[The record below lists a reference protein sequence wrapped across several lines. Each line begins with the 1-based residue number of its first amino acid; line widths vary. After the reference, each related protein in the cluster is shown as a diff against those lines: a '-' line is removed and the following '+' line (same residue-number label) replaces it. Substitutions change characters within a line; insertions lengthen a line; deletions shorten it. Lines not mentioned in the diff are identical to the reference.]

1 MRNREPR
8 PLWER
13 PGAMVAAVAV
23 MLAVGL
29 ALGVGIGS
37 GLRTPPPAPPPP
49 LVIQAIPPAPPPVVV
64 DEPPPPPQVEP
75 EPEPVPPPAP
85 VEEAPP
91 APAPVE
97 PPPVSLPPPPPQPPQ
112 PQVAMLP
119 PPRPPAPPAGT
130 APWLRH
136 AVPAPHVGGRPMV
149 VVIIDDLGV
158 DRRRAEQVVRM
169 PGPLTLSFMT
179 YATDLARLTGEARRH
194 GHELMVHV
202 PMQPMATAIDAG
214 PQALTV
220 GLSAEEI
227 RRRLD
232 WALSRFDGYIGINNH
247 MGSRFTAD
255 PAAMAV
261 VMAELRRRGLAFVD
275 SVTTDRSVAAKLAR
289 EYGVPV
295 ASRDIFL
302 DNDQSVA
309 LVQAQL
315 AKVEAR
321 ARRTGFAIAI
331 GHPHDATIAALNGWL
346 PTLAGKGLVLVPVS
360 TLIRDNRPAR

>member
-1 MRNREPR
+1 
-8 PLWER
+8 
-13 PGAMVAAVAV
+13 MVAAVAV

-29 ALGVGIGS
+29 ALGIGIGS
-37 GLRTPPPAPPPP
+37 GLRTPPPAPPP

-64 DEPPPPPQVEP
+64 DEPPPPQAEP
-75 EPEPVPPPAP
+75 EPEPVP

-97 PPPVSLPPPPPQPPQ
+97 PPPVSLAPPPPQ

-119 PPRPPAPPAGT
+119 PPRPPAPPAAGT
-130 APWLRH
+130 APWLRY
-136 AVPAPHVGGRPMV
+136 AVPAPRVGGRPMV

-158 DRRRAEQVVRM
+158 DRRRAEQVVKL

-202 PMQPMATAIDAG
+202 PMQPMAASIDAG

-275 SVTTDRSVAAKLAR
+275 SVTTDRSVAARLAR
-289 EYGVPV
+289 DYGVPV

-315 AKVEAR
+315 AKLEAR

-331 GHPHDATIAALNGWL
+331 GHPHDTTIAALNGWL

-360 TLIRDNRPAR
+360 TLIRDSRPVH